1 MISVAL
7 AYYNGKTYI
16 KEQLSSILEQLGPD
30 DEVVISIDGA
40 TDGSMELL
48 EEYRQTDSR
57 IRLIEGPHKGPV
69 KNFENA
75 IEACQGDIIFL
86 SDQDDIWKKDK
97 VKKVVTA
104 FEKNPVDV
112 ILHNAKTIDEEG
124 KDLGEA
130 SIFEFRGSRSGI
142 LKNIIKNS
150 YMGCCMAFRKELKD
164 VILPI
169 PDEMY
174 MHDYWIG
181 TAGEKMG
188 GTGLL
193 KECLIGYRRHGNNV
207 TEMTHGSLSFM
218 IRKRIDILKCLSILN
233 KRVAAVKR
241 GE

>member
-7 AYYNGKTYI
+7 AYYNGGTYI
-16 KEQLSSILEQLGPD
+16 REQLSSITDQLGPED
-30 DEVVISIDGA
+30 QVVISIDGA
-40 TDGSMELL
+40 TDGSMDLL
-48 EEYRQTDSR
+48 EELAGKDPR
-57 IRLIEGPHKGPV
+57 IHLIEGPHKGVV

-75 IEACQGDIIFL
+75 IRSCDGDIIFL

-97 VKKVVTA
+97 VKKVMAA

-112 ILHNAKTIDEEG
+112 ILHNARTMDGEGRDLDEET
-124 KDLGEA
+124 
-130 SIFEFRGSRSGI
+130 IFELRGSRTGI
-142 LKNIIKNS
+142 VKNVLKNS
-150 YMGCCMAFRKELKD
+150 YMGCCMAFRKELKE

-218 IRKRIDILKCLSILN
+218 VKKRIAILKCLSILN
-233 KRVAAVKR
+233 KRVAAKKR
-241 GE
+241 GK